1 MAKEA
6 DRAKGKLEEGEGDE
20 DDEQEEGENIEEAKE
35 FLDAIKE
42 NMEQNKGRK
51 YKVWWWDSGS

>member
-6 DRAKGKLEEGEGDE
+6 DRVKGKTEEGEGEGDE
-20 DDEQEEGENIEEAKE
+20 DNEQEEEDENIEEAKE

-51 YKVWWWDSGS
+51 YEV

>member
-51 YKVWWWDSGS
+51 YKV